1 MKGTDP
7 KPSTPK
13 PPTARAVERRVAD
26 RRRRHWW
33 SIWYGGFK
41 PRRRGGRRRDDH
53 DRFVLVDWHASH
65 LLLIAIA
72 ILLLCAGDAVL
83 TLKLLSVGAV
93 EANPLMAR
101 VIGRDA
107 SVFAAAKM
115 AMTGIGVVLLVAA
128 SRYRLY
134 RALRVEMALYALLAG
149 YAALIG
155 YEFWLLQRI
164 GTHVTI

>member
-1 MKGTDP
+1 MDP
-7 KPSTPK
+7 RSSV
-13 PPTARAVERRVAD
+13 AVEVERRVAD

-41 PRRRGGRRRDDH
+41 PRRRNGRRSDDRE
-53 DRFVLVDWHASH
+53 RFVLVDWHASH
-65 LLLIAIA
+65 LLPIAIA

-83 TLKLLSVGAV
+83 TLRLLSVGAV
-93 EANPLMAR
+93 EANPLMSRA
-101 VIGRDA
+101 IGRDA

-128 SRYRLY
+128 SRYRVY

-149 YAALIG
+149 YATLIG

-164 GTHVTI
+164 GPHVPI

>member
-1 MKGTDP
+1 MKGVDP
-7 KPSTPK
+7 RSSV
-13 PPTARAVERRVAD
+13 AGAVERRVAD

-33 SIWYGGFK
+33 SVWYGGFK
-41 PRRRGGRRRDDH
+41 PRRRDGRRRDDH
-53 DRFVLVDWHASH
+53 ERFILRDWHAWH
-65 LLLIAIA
+65 LLPIAIA

-83 TLKLLSVGAV
+83 TLRLLSVGAV

-107 SVFAAAKM
+107 CVFAAAKM

-128 SRYRLY
+128 SRYRVY
-134 RALRVEMALYALLAG
+134 RALRAEAALYALLAG

-155 YEFWLLQRI
+155 YEFWLLHHI
-164 GTHVTI
+164 GPHAPI